1 MASVSAENYVS
12 PDTPVQAST
21 QRVPDYNGRVLEPE
35 SSAGQHF
42 ATLVSLTGLPMSC
55 LDPSTGEV
63 LSHPDMSH
71 VPVPRPAEQT
81 QIARGKQFA
90 VVESESGVLQYALR
104 LPKTDGASLVA
115 MGYALTSADVQ
126 PVEIVMAAAEND
138 WSQADLD
145 AWLKSTPYISRTL
158 LEKMLTLAVGELDH
172 AELESSLLSEVE
184 ELTLQLQK
192 TYEEIS
198 LLHSLTHNMQ
208 ISRTPLELAE
218 ICVDRIESIIA
229 AAGTAVWIEQGDAA
243 KSVLVKGDLPFDES
257 GMARLIS
264 QFESHDWS
272 RPVVKNNI
280 VGTLLGSD
288 FPGLESLIIVPIAEG
303 SHRYG
308 WILSCNMQGEEEFGT
323 VEANLLHS
331 LATILGTHTRNIH
344 LYEQHQELLIGF
356 VRSLVSTL
364 DAKDPYT
371 RGHSERVALIGRRL
385 GEEFNLP
392 EEDLHNIYLSG
403 LLHDIGKIGVDDR
416 ILQKPGKLTDEEY
429 RAIQEHPMMGYK
441 IMKELRNLHK
451 ILPGVRNHHESYNGK
466 GYPDG
471 LAGEEI
477 PLMARILAVADS
489 FDAIGSDRPY
499 RKGMPTETIEKIFQ
513 RGSGEQ
519 WDERVINSYFAAC
532 DDIRN
537 ICESYSMSSSF
548 LVPPSRPNKSPF

>member
-1 MASVSAENYVS
+1 MFCCDS
-12 PDTPVQAST
+12 
-21 QRVPDYNGRVLEPE
+21 
-35 SSAGQHF
+35 
-42 ATLVSLTGLPMSC
+42 
-55 LDPSTGEV
+55 STGEV
-63 LSHPDMSH
+63 LAHPEMTR
-71 VPVPRPAEQT
+71 VPVPPLAGQAP
-81 QIARGKQFA
+81 IASGEQFA
-90 VVESESGVLQYALR
+90 VTEPESGVLQYALR
-104 LPKTDGASLVA
+104 LPTTDGSCLVA
-115 MGYALTSADVQ
+115 MGYALSSSDVQ
-126 PVEIVMAAAEND
+126 PVEVVMAAAESD
-138 WSQADLD
+138 WSQADFD
-145 AWLKSTPYISRTL
+145 AWLESTPHISRTL
-158 LEKMLTLAVGELDH
+158 LERMLTLAVGELDH
-172 AELESSLLSEVE
+172 GELESSMLLEVE
-184 ELTLQLQK
+184 ELTHQLQQ

-229 AAGTAVWIEQGDAA
+229 SVGTAVWIEQDDEDGR
-243 KSVLVKGDLPFDES
+243 SVLVKGDLPFDET

-264 QFESHDWS
+264 EFELHDWS

-280 VGTLLGSD
+280 QGTLLGSD
-288 FPGLESLIIVPIAEG
+288 FPGLESLVIVPIAEG
-303 SHRYG
+303 SNRSG
-308 WILSCNMQGEEEFGT
+308 WILSCNRQDGEEFGT

-331 LATILGTHTRNIH
+331 LATILGTHVRNID

-403 LLHDIGKIGVDDR
+403 LLHDIGKIGVDDQ

-441 IMKELRNLHK
+441 ILKELRNLHQV
-451 ILPGVRNHHESYNGK
+451 LPGVRNHHESYNGK

-489 FDAIGSDRPY
+489 FDAMGSDRPY
-499 RKGMPTETIEKIFQ
+499 RQGMPTEKIEEIFE

-519 WDERVINSYFAAC
+519 WDARVINSYFAARE
-532 DDIRN
+532 DIRN
-537 ICESYSMSSSF
+537 ICESYSMSSCF
-548 LVPPSRPNKSPF
+548 VVPAGQMKKD